1 MENNT
6 NNFNAFLETISSMME
21 NKDFVELLKQKK
33 EQKQKELLTFT
44 EKEIEKMPKTFRKE
58 FRTDGCTARVYRRQ
72 VSKNAF
78 TYDIMYRRNGYNV
91 IVTDKN
97 LENAKKRFI
106 EKTSGV
112 YTNVVYIIHCFGC
125 RVFKIQSPNALALL
139 YYKDNACN

>member
-1 MENNT
+1 MENLNQLKDLLGT
-6 NNFNAFLETISSMME
+6 FNEMLE
-21 NKDFVELLKQKK
+21 NKEFASLLKQN
-33 EQKQKELLTFT
+33 KQETLEKQLAFT
-44 EKEIEKMPKTFRKE
+44 EKEIDKMPKTFRKE

-106 EKTSGV
+106 EKLKTAEKVEKKTSGV
-112 YTNVVYIIHCFGC
+112 PTTFNTFAMYHFENF
-125 RVFKIQSPNALALL
+125 RKRL
-139 YYKDNACN
+139 YSIFTR